1 MKISQKGLYALQAMM
16 MLARHYNQGEI
27 RIRDI
32 AYEEGLP
39 EKFLE
44 LILLELKNARIVDSV
59 RGAKG
64 GYQLRRAPSE
74 IRLSEIIRLIDGPLA
89 PFGDAEQLRNL
100 IDRDAEHRSL
110 YRVFLDVRD
119 AAAKILEN
127 TTLADLI
134 NREPGISSKVIN
146 RKLSRKKKSDPNV
159 LPMVANASG
168 SRGNDE

>member
-1 MKISQKGLYALQAMM
+1 
-16 MLARHYNQGEI
+16 
-27 RIRDI
+27 
-32 AYEEGLP
+32 
-39 EKFLE
+39 
-44 LILLELKNARIVDSV
+44 V

-127 TTLADLI
+127 TTLADI
-134 NREPGISSKVIN
+134 VQGPGAESAKG
-146 RKLSRKKKSDPNV
+146 KSRQPRSKKKDGESRL
-159 LPMVANASG
+159 LPMVVHG
-168 SRGNDE
+168 SVHGGKE